1 MPAQRW
7 QCETCET
14 SWNQFRHTG
23 AIWCRSLQLTL
34 FGSFVVHH
42 GVAWC
47 SSLFFSVALA
57 GTSGRPSLS
66 ISFDKVGFKVQRS
79 AQNGCFS
86 SNYIPTCQFFPLSQS
101 QDVSSWR
108 LLAGPSAEHN
118 QDVSDCQN
126 KSICL
131 KVAGCWGSL
140 SKRKLWIWI
149 YLDWRFLFSF
159 NQSRQQEG
167 DTPVDSKDWDANSE
181 GASLSSILSTVLYI
195 ASWFRHVPMS
205 STIAAQYIY
214 IYVYT
219 YIHAYIHI

>member
-1 MPAQRW
+1 MWNMWNVLESVPTNW
-7 QCETCET
+7 CHLVPIT
-14 SWNQFRHTG
+14 STHLIWLICG
-23 AIWCRSLQLTL
+23 AP
-34 FGSFVVHH
+34 
-42 GVAWC
+42 WC
-47 SSLFFSVALA
+47 SMVQLFVLLCRPLPGLA
-57 GTSGRPSLS
+57 DGRHFRNLS
-66 ISFDKVGFKVQRS
+66 IRS
-79 AQNGCFS
+79 GSRCKDLLKMGAFHPTTFLHANFSHLVSLKMSQADGCWLARQQNT
-86 SNYIPTCQFFPLSQS
+86 IKM
-101 QDVSSWR
+101 
-108 LLAGPSAEHN
+108 
-118 QDVSDCQN
+118 CQN

-195 ASWFRHVPMS
+195 ANWFRHVPMS

-214 IYVYT
+214 T
-219 YIHAYIHI
+219 YIHTYIHI